1 MTALHVE
8 PGKIGLNLLYIV
20 PGKVGGTE
28 IYAHELVRALA
39 REAPRTA
46 FVVFCGSEAKRSL
59 HGAGWPTNVRIVAVR
74 LPSALKPLRI
84 LVELFWLP
92 WLALREQVELLHS
105 LGTTAPLWSHC
116 VRIVTVHDLIY
127 HHFPGTFP
135 RLARAGLEFIV
146 PRAARRSR
154 RVHADSLATRNDLI
168 ATYALPAQRIDV
180 IHLGL
185 GMSAPEKVT
194 HEAELRT
201 RLGLGQAKI
210 VLSVAA
216 ALVHKNLHR
225 LLDAFAALLLRGDPG
240 LPAPILVLVG
250 RAGLEH
256 ASLIARARALG
267 IESAVRFTDWIDASD
282 LEGLYRMACCF
293 VYPSLF
299 EGFGMPVLEAMQRG
313 TPVASSNA
321 SSLAEV
327 AGEGAELFDPL
338 NVGAISSA
346 MERLLGDEPHRQ
358 KLILRGRAQAAKFN
372 WQKTARETLA
382 SYERVIR
389 EGA

>member
-1 MTALHVE
+1 MRPSSSSRCGRERRSRSARTRAACSGWEAATVTF
-8 PGKIGLNLLYIV
+8 KTV
-20 PGKVGGTE
+20 PN
-28 IYAHELVRALA
+28 ARARLA
-39 REAPRTA
+39 RLVAKGFRHYHLERDKQRFEVEREFPTA
-46 FVVFCGSEAKRSL
+46 RLAAIE
-59 HGAGWPTNVRIVAVR
+59 VR
-74 LPSALKPLRI
+74 
-84 LVELFWLP
+84 
-92 WLALREQVELLHS
+92 
-105 LGTTAPLWSHC
+105 
-116 VRIVTVHDLIY
+116 
-127 HHFPGTFP
+127 

-282 LEGLYRMACCF
+282 LEGLYRMAYCF

-358 KLILRGRAQAAKFN
+358 KLILRGRAQAAKFT